1 MTGCPGAASP
11 CGNLSAAIRVQ
22 LKGMNGF
29 SNAQS
34 TAFRLLPAAL
44 FLFFA
49 FPFYAQSVD
58 SLPKPTDY
66 VSDYAH
72 VLSPEA
78 IARLDSL
85 CAQLDHSTAN
95 SQIAVVT
102 VQTMNGGDSADY
114 ANQLEDKWKI
124 GKKGTDK
131 GALVLLAV
139 GDHKYRIDV
148 GYGLEGILNDAK
160 VGDIGRGMIPY
171 LRANDYDSAVTLA
184 VGQVAQVIAADA
196 KVTLDN
202 EPMPAEQPVPQERQS
217 PVLGKL
223 ILIIFVLIFFGGGSI
238 FRMLLGYGLFSSL
251 LGGGGGRGWGGGGGF
266 SGGGGGG
273 GGGFGGFGGG
283 GFGGG
288 GAGGSW

>member
-1 MTGCPGAASP
+1 M
-11 CGNLSAAIRVQ
+11 
-22 LKGMNGF
+22 KGF
-29 SNAQS
+29 RRAQT
-34 TAFRLLPAAL
+34 TAFRLLPAVL

-49 FPFYAQSVD
+49 LPFHAQSVD

-78 IARLDSL
+78 ITQLDSI
-85 CAQLDHSTAN
+85 CGQLDHSQAN
-95 SQIAVVT
+95 AQIAVVT
-102 VQTMNGGDSADY
+102 VQTMNGDDAADY

-124 GKKGTDK
+124 GKKGSDK
-131 GALVLLAV
+131 GVLVLLAV

-160 VGDIGRGMIPY
+160 VGDIGREMVPY
-171 LRANDYDSAVTLA
+171 LRSNDYDSAVTLA

-196 KVTLDN
+196 GVTLTN
-202 EPMPAEQPVPQERQS
+202 TPAPAAEPEPQERHS
-217 PVLGKL
+217 PALGKL
-223 ILIIFVLIFFGGGSI
+223 ILLIFLLIFFGGGSI

-251 LGGGGGRGWGGGGGF
+251 FGGGSGRGWGGGGGF
-266 SGGGGGG
+266 GGGGFGGGGG